1 MALKRYSHNP
11 LNQSDLNIGDTVII
25 QDPCNG
31 IYYHIGIIYRV
42 IASGV
47 YEVLYRYNIDSL
59 DSEYMFTVVPN
70 PGYVIA
76 YYETD
81 ELAKERRKLLEVA
94 IAGHD
99 EDVRRAFNS
108 IRKEGGGEQ
117 WHLQNFTPTL

>member
-1 MALKRYSHNP
+1 MALKQYNNNT
-11 LNQSDLNIGDTVII
+11 LNKPELNIGDTVII

-31 IYYHIGIIYRV
+31 IYYHIGIIFRV
-42 IASGV
+42 IAPGI

-76 YYETD
+76 YYETGG
-81 ELAKERRKLLEVA
+81 LAKERRKLLEVA

-99 EDVRRAFNS
+99 KDVRKAFGS
-108 IRKEGGGEQ
+108 IRKESDDEQ
-117 WHLQNFTPTL
+117 WHLQNFTPTP